1 MFKIIDLIISNDNM
15 KNKLIINKKMAKK
28 ELKQI
33 EISKTF
39 KWEARNKN
47 GVKRKGETKGENIV
61 KVKTILK
68 EQGLSVLRI
77 KEKKENVF
85 SRFQGGINSK
95 DISLLTRQLATLIK
109 SGVPLVKAFTI
120 LIESTEKQKLK
131 ELLTDLRNEIASGTP
146 FTTALRKHGRYFDDL
161 FCSLVDAG
169 EQSGSLEEIFE
180 SLAIYKEKTE
190 IVKAKIKKAM
200 AYPLT
205 VLFISFCV
213 TILLLVKV
221 VPQFQ
226 MMFESFGGKLPY
238 FTQLVVDMSDT
249 VQVIWPGIIGT
260 VFGLLFGIKQLHRKS
275 EKFRNKMQVFS
286 LRIPLFKNV
295 VVKSAIARYARTLA
309 TTFKAGVPLVYGLE
323 SAAGASGNIVF
334 KEAIMK
340 IREDVMTGQ
349 QLNFAMASSGLFP
362 PMITQMVS
370 IGEESGD
377 LEEMLSKSAALYE
390 EEVDNAVDALT
401 SMTEPLIMSILGV
414 LVGGL
419 IIAMYLPVFKM
430 GSAVR

>member
-1 MFKIIDLIISNDNM
+1 
-15 KNKLIINKKMAKK
+15 MAKK

-33 EISKTF
+33 DVSKVYV
-39 KWEARNKN
+39 WEARNNK
-47 GVKRKGETKGENIV
+47 GVKRSGENRAENLTQM
-61 KVKTILK
+61 KSILK
-68 EQGLSVLRI
+68 EQGLSVLKI
-77 KEKKENVF
+77 KEKKENIF
-85 SRFQGGINSK
+85 TKFKGSINSK

-109 SGVPLVKAFTI
+109 SGVPLVKAFGI
-120 LIESTEKQKLK
+120 LIDSTEKQKLK
-131 ELLTDLRNEIASGTP
+131 ELLTDIRNEISSGTP
-146 FTTALRKHGRYFDDL
+146 FTVALRKHGKYFDDL
-161 FCSLVDAG
+161 FCSLVEAG

-190 IVKAKIKKAM
+190 MVKAKIRKAM

-238 FTQLVVDMSDT
+238 FTQLVVNMSDT
-249 VQVIWPGIIGT
+249 VKDIWPIIIGT
-260 VFGLLFGIKQLHRKS
+260 VVGAIIGVKQLNDKS
-275 EKFRNKMQVFS
+275 QKFRERLQIFS
-286 LRIPLFKNV
+286 LKVPIFNNIVR
-295 VVKSAIARYARTLA
+295 KSAIARYSRTLA
-309 TTFKAGVPLVYGLE
+309 TTFKAGVPLIYGLE
-323 SAAGASGNIVF
+323 SAAGASGNIIF
-334 KEAIMK
+334 KDAILK

-349 QLNFAMASSGLFP
+349 QLNFSMAATGLFP

-370 IGEESGD
+370 IGEESGN
-377 LEEMLSKSAALYE
+377 LEEMLSKAAALYE

-401 SMTEPLIMSILGV
+401 SMTEPLIMTILGV

-430 GSAVR
+430 GSAVK

>member
-1 MFKIIDLIISNDNM
+1 
-15 KNKLIINKKMAKK
+15 MAKK

-33 EISKTF
+33 EVSKIFT
-39 KWEARNKN
+39 WEARNKN
-47 GVKRKGETKGENIV
+47 NVKRKGESRGENITQV
-61 KVKTILK
+61 KSLLK
-68 EQGLSVLRI
+68 DQGLIVLKI
-77 KEKKENVF
+77 KERKENVF
-85 SRFQGGINSK
+85 TKFKGGINSK

-120 LIESTEKQKLK
+120 LIDSTEKQKLK
-131 ELLTDLRNEIASGTP
+131 ELLIDIRNEVASGTP
-146 FTTALRKHGRYFDDL
+146 FTVALKKHRKYFDDL

-238 FTQLVVDMSDT
+238 FTQMVVNMSDT
-249 VQVIWPGIIGT
+249 VKDIWPFIIGF
-260 VFGLLFGIKQLHRKS
+260 VVGVVVGIKELNDRSIAFK
-275 EKFRNKMQVFS
+275 EKMQRFS
-286 LRIPLFKNV
+286 LKIPIFKNV
-295 VVKSAIARYARTLA
+295 VIKSAIARYSRTLA
-309 TTFKAGVPLVYGLE
+309 TTFKAGVPLIYGLE
-323 SAAGASGNIVF
+323 SAAGASGNIIY
-334 KEAIMK
+334 KEAILK

-349 QLNFAMASSGLFP
+349 QLNFAMASTGLFP
-362 PMITQMVS
+362 PMITQMVA
-370 IGEESGD
+370 IGEESGN
-377 LEEMLSKSAALYE
+377 LEEMLAKSATLYE

-401 SMTEPLIMSILGV
+401 SMTEPLIMSVLGI

>member
-1 MFKIIDLIISNDNM
+1 
-15 KNKLIINKKMAKK
+15 MAKK

-33 EISKTF
+33 EISKIFT
-39 KWEARNKN
+39 WEARNKN
-47 GVKRKGETKGENIV
+47 GVKRKGESRGENITQV
-61 KVKTILK
+61 KSLLK
-68 EQGLSVLRI
+68 EQGLIVLKI
-77 KEKKENVF
+77 KERKENVF
-85 SRFQGGINSK
+85 TKFKGGVNSK

-131 ELLTDLRNEIASGTP
+131 ELLTDIRNEVASGTP
-146 FTTALRKHGRYFDDL
+146 FTVALKKHNKYFDEL

-226 MMFESFGGKLPY
+226 MMFESFGGRLPY
-238 FTQLVVDMSDT
+238 FTQVVVNMSNT
-249 VQVIWPGIIGT
+249 VQDIWPLIIGF
-260 VFGLLFGIKQLHRKS
+260 VVGSIVLIKQLNDRSILFK
-275 EKFRNKMQVFS
+275 EKLQRFS
-286 LRIPLFKNV
+286 LKIPIFKNIV
-295 VVKSAIARYARTLA
+295 IKSAIARYSRTLA
-309 TTFKAGVPLVYGLE
+309 TTFKAGVPLIYGLE

-334 KEAIMK
+334 KDSILK

-349 QLNFAMASSGLFP
+349 QLNFAMSSTGLFP
-362 PMITQMVS
+362 PMITQMVA
-370 IGEESGD
+370 IGEESGN
-377 LEEMLSKSAALYE
+377 LEEMLAKAASLYE

-401 SMTEPLIMSILGV
+401 SMTEPLIMTILGV

-430 GSAVR
+430 GSVVR